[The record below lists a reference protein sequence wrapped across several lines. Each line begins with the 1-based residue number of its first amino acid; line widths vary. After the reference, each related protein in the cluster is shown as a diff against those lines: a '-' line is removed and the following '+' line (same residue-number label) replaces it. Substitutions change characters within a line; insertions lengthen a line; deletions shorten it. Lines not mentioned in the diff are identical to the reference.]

1 MESSVKG
8 PEGLNHNHCRIQESC
23 FWVRIKGDET
33 VSKRDHAYCNAIHNS
48 QSNGIT
54 LSVHQEMIRL
64 NNTVHHHRGSETWR
78 QAGPAAGAS
87 SWAHILNCMYAL
99 KQRGQ
104 LEKARVFKLS
114 KPISSDIFPLTR
126 PYLPKQCQPLGTTCS
141 NPWLSRGYF
150 HSSHYRRICETGNG
164 SDAQNRMGLTW
175 AQGCVCGGGEI
186 GLESCQGKDVTFQL
200 DMKSTFLPIVWYDG
214 HALQR
219 FIGKLRELLSSR
231 APHWNNEAIR
241 SGIVRLETTKGSF

>member
-1 MESSVKG
+1 M
-8 PEGLNHNHCRIQESC
+8 
-23 FWVRIKGDET
+23 T
-33 VSKRDHAYCNAIHNS
+33 
-48 QSNGIT
+48 
-54 LSVHQEMIRL
+54 RL

-114 KPISSDIFPLTR
+114 MPISSDIFPLTR

-175 AQGCVCGGGEI
+175 AQGCVCVVGGDWIRKLSRKRCDFSARHEEHISTYCMIWWPCFTKIHWQIRGAAQQHSSP
-186 GLESCQGKDVTFQL
+186 LE
-200 DMKSTFLPIVWYDG
+200 
-214 HALQR
+214 
-219 FIGKLRELLSSR
+219 
-231 APHWNNEAIR
+231 
-241 SGIVRLETTKGSF
+241 